1 MTPTS
6 YILVV
11 RCGDVRIRLK
21 SLGEV
26 LLNEGYYVYLGSAG
40 IRRPYLRVLRHLAKV
55 RKKVRWHV
63 DHLTTACTALAGV
76 ICRGLDENTLYG
88 IVSEQ
93 REITPLARGFGSS
106 DYRGHYSHLFKVE
119 TPSGGG
125 HEILEFLRAS
135 TLSSCEDV
143 ELVFK

>member
-21 SLGEV
+21 SLGEI
-26 LLNEGYYVYLGSAG
+26 LLNDGYYVYLGSAD
-40 IRRPYLRVLRHLAKV
+40 IRRPYSRVLRHLARV
-55 RKKVRWHV
+55 RKKIRWHV
-63 DHLTTACTALAGV
+63 DHLTTACTALAGI
-76 ICRGLDENTLYG
+76 ICRGLDENTLYRILSG
-88 IVSEQ
+88 RE
-93 REITPLARGFGSS
+93 EITPLARGFGSS
-106 DYRGHYSHLFKVE
+106 DYREHYSHLFKVE
-119 TPSGGG
+119 TSSGGDHG
-125 HEILEFLRAS
+125 ILEFLRVT